1 MRWGTSLRS
10 AWPRLLEMTVGQR
23 FHAGRWRAFKVEV
36 ALEDIADQFVAAA
49 DPNDL
54 HRVEIDHWPRNPI
67 QRILSHAVVNEE
79 GCALDN
85 LWLDVLNPKLD
96 SCS

>member
-1 MRWGTSLRS
+1 
-10 AWPRLLEMTVGQR
+10 MTMGQR
-23 FHAGRWRAFKVEV
+23 FHAGGWRAFKVEV

-54 HRVEIDHWPRNPI
+54 HRVEIDHRRRNPI
-67 QRILSHAVVNEE
+67 QMILSQPVVNDEVRT
-79 GCALDN
+79 LDN